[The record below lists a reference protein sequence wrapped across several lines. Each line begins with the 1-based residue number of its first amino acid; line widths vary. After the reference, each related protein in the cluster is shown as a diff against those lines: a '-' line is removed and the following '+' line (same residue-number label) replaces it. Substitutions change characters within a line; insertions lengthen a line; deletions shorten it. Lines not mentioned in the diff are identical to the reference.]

1 MRALLLTTSNL
12 LLVALLALF
21 LVPAAPAGQAAP
33 KVYWAL
39 AALALLAKGVQLAFR
54 ALAREPRRR
63 RATDD
68 VLAVFYAAFGLWH
81 LLTARLGLLGKLLF
95 PEPQVV
101 LQTFL
106 QELPDMAAGLGH
118 SLFLLVTG
126 FGLALLVAVPLG
138 IAVGVNPR
146 LRGVAEP
153 YLRVLGPIPPIVYIP
168 YAISLLPTFRA
179 SSIFVI
185 FLGGFWPILGNTIH
199 GVLSIPRTLTDS
211 ARVLGLRGPTLYL
224 RIVLPGAM
232 PSICN
237 GANLALLFSF
247 LMLAAAELIGSS
259 VGIGWW
265 VKHFSDFGD
274 YPRVLSGLFFFGLVI
289 TVVGWGAA
297 RLQRRLLR
305 WTEQAR

>member
-1 MRALLLTTSNL
+1 MRALLFTASNL
-12 LLVALLALF
+12 LLAVFLALV
-21 LVPAAPAGQAAP
+21 LVPSPAG

-39 AALALLAKGVQLAFR
+39 AVVAVLAKGGQLASR
-54 ALAREPRRR
+54 ALARGSQRRE
-63 RATDD
+63 ATDD
-68 VLAVFYAAFGLWH
+68 VLAVFYVAFGLWH
-81 LLTARLGLLGKLLF
+81 LMTARFGALSKLLF

-101 LQTFL
+101 LEMFL
-106 QELPDMAAGLGH
+106 RELPDMAAGLGH
-118 SLFLLVTG
+118 SLLLLLTG
-126 FGLALLVAVPLG
+126 FGLALVVAVPLG
-138 IAVGVNPR
+138 VAVGVNPR

-153 YLRVLGPIPPIVYIP
+153 YMRVLGPIPPIVFIP

-199 GVLSIPRTLTDS
+199 GVLTIPRALTDA

-224 RIVLPGAM
+224 RIILPGAL

-274 YPRVLSGLFFFGLVI
+274 YPRVIAGLFFFGIVV
-289 TVVGWGAA
+289 TVVGWAAA

-305 WTEQAR
+305 WTDTAG

>member
-1 MRALLLTTSNL
+1 MGSRLRALLLTPSTL
-12 LLVALLALF
+12 LLAVLLALV
-21 LVPAAPAGQAAP
+21 LAPSAGAGPAWG
-33 KVYWAL
+33 L
-39 AALALLAKGVQLAFR
+39 AALALLAKATQLGFR
-54 ALAREPRRR
+54 ALARDPRRR

-68 VLAVFYAAFGLWH
+68 VLAVFYVALGLWQ
-81 LLTARLGLLGKLLF
+81 LLTARLGILGKLLF
-95 PEPQVV
+95 PAPQVV
-101 LQTFL
+101 LAMFL

-118 SLFLLVTG
+118 SLLLLASG
-126 FGLALLVAVPLG
+126 FGLALLTAVPLG
-138 IAVGVNPR
+138 IAVGVSPR
-146 LRGVAEP
+146 LRGIAEP
-153 YLRVLGPIPPIVYIP
+153 YMRVLGPIPPIVFIP

-185 FLGGFWPILGNTIH
+185 FLGGFWPILGDTIH
-199 GVLSIPRTLTDS
+199 GVLTIPRTLTDS

-224 RIVLPGAM
+224 RVILPGAL

-259 VGIGWW
+259 IGIGWW

-274 YPRVLSGLFFFGLVI
+274 YPRVLSGLFFFGLVV
-289 TVVGWGAA
+289 TAVGWGAA

-305 WTEQAR
+305 WTDQAR